1 MSTKSSSEPS
11 DPVDIVEE
19 ASVESFPAS
28 DPPARTPVKRE
39 RAGEIAA
46 GEVVA
51 TTDLTHVIAALN
63 DRLMR
68 ALAEQENIRRRAAR
82 GEREQA
88 VRFAGAALV
97 KMLLPT
103 IDNLRRALESAP
115 QYDVPQDDAWQTL
128 LAGVAATERGLIDAL
143 AKQGIRSI
151 EPELCDP
158 FDPSH
163 HQALF
168 EVEGNSCPPGTVPR
182 WFSPGTCITSVVA
195 TGSCG
200 RCEDQKLIL
209 GGQRSEYRRYNES
222 DQHSR
227 LYRPHPSLRYPYGP
241 GVSPGSALR
250 CLRHG
255 GAARGGCSRS
265 RPASMQCRRRPEPHR
280 GLLPILYW
288 AVPRNSMPVRSS

>member
-1 MSTKSSSEPS
+1 MSAKSSGEPS

-28 DPPARTPVKRE
+28 DPPAWTPVKSE

-46 GEVVA
+46 GEDVA
-51 TTDLTHVIAALN
+51 TADLTHEIAALN
-63 DRLMR
+63 DRLLR

-82 GEREQA
+82 EREQA

-115 QYDVPQDDAWQTL
+115 QYDVPPDDAWQTL

-143 AKQGIRSI
+143 AKQGIRPI
-151 EPELCDP
+151 EPALCDP

-168 EVEGNSCPPGTVPR
+168 EVEDSSCPPGTVAQVIQ
-182 WFSPGTCITSVVA
+182 PGYVYH
-195 TGSCG
+195 
-200 RCEDQKLIL
+200 D
-209 GGQRSEYRRYNES
+209 
-222 DQHSR
+222 R
-227 LYRPHPSLRYPYGP
+227 LL
-241 GVSPGSALR
+241 
-250 CLRHG
+250 
-255 GAARGGCSRS
+255 
-265 RPASMQCRRRPEPHR
+265 RPALV
-280 GLLPILYW
+280 GV
-288 AVPRNSMPVRSS
+288 AKTRS

>member
-1 MSTKSSSEPS
+1 MSAKSSGEPS

-28 DPPARTPVKRE
+28 DPPAWTPVKGE

-46 GEVVA
+46 GEDVA
-51 TTDLTHVIAALN
+51 TADLTHEIAALN
-63 DRLMR
+63 DRLLR

-82 GEREQA
+82 EREQA

-115 QYDVPQDDAWQTL
+115 QYDVPPDDAWQTL

-143 AKQGIRSI
+143 AKQGIRPI
-151 EPELCDP
+151 EPALCDP

-168 EVEGNSCPPGTVPR
+168 EVEDSSCPPGTVAQVIQ
-182 WFSPGTCITSVVA
+182 PGYVYH
-195 TGSCG
+195 
-200 RCEDQKLIL
+200 D
-209 GGQRSEYRRYNES
+209 
-222 DQHSR
+222 R
-227 LYRPHPSLRYPYGP
+227 LL
-241 GVSPGSALR
+241 
-250 CLRHG
+250 
-255 GAARGGCSRS
+255 
-265 RPASMQCRRRPEPHR
+265 RPALV
-280 GLLPILYW
+280 GV
-288 AVPRNSMPVRSS
+288 AKTRS